1 MSQMGVYGVG
11 ARRAARSKSA
21 SEAGTPA
28 SLADI
33 EGRPGYAGAS
43 PNDRGMGGPSRPPG
57 TPSNIEERHGYAGA
71 IRALGGMGGPS
82 RPPETPS
89 NIEERHG
96 YAGAIRAL

>member
-43 PNDRGMGGPSRPPG
+43 PNDRG
-57 TPSNIEERHGYAGA
+57 YAGPFEA
-71 IRALGGMGGPS
+71 SSVRHNRHACSVRRHDQPTRLEQARLYEIRR
-82 RPPETPS
+82 RPLHSIGEDRLLAT
-89 NIEERHG
+89 RK
-96 YAGAIRAL
+96 